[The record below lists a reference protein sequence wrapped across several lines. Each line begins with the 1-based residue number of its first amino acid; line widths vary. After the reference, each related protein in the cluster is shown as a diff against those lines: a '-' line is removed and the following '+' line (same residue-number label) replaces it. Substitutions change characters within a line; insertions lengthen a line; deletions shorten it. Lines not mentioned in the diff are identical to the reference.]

1 MSDVFPVPA
10 RVSEIFDPA
19 RWREIEGFSHAEDSR
34 AVAHPDSRTNPR
46 TDPVVLTDVTYHRGC
61 VRDADGAWL
70 RDLPVVR
77 VALDRPEVRNAFRP
91 RTVDELYR
99 VLDHARMSG
108 DVGAVVL
115 TGNGPSPRDGGW
127 AFSSGGDQR
136 IRGRDG
142 YRYEREDAVEPA
154 GASPACSPPAAVA
167 HTETV
172 GCASSS
178 LAKTV
183 RTSGSSSTI
192 MTLTG
197 TMGPSVMRASFLM
210 SRGRRPRHQIVPRGR
225 SQSGSCTRILG

>member
-1 MSDVFPVPA
+1 MNESAAHPALPATSAPPVPPPP

-19 RWREIEGFSHAEDSR
+19 RWREIAGF
-34 AVAHPDSRTNPR
+34 AHGTGAPAG
-46 TDPVVLTDVTYHRGC
+46 LTDVTYHRGC
-61 VRDADGAWL
+61 ARDA
-70 RDLPVVR
+70 
-77 VALDRPEVRNAFRP
+77 
-91 RTVDELYR
+91 
-99 VLDHARMSG
+99 
-108 DVGAVVL
+108 
-115 TGNGPSPRDGGW
+115 DGGW

-142 YRYEREDAVEPA
+142 YRYEREDAAEPDGT
-154 GASPACSPPAAVA
+154 GAPACSPPAAVA